1 MKIVVLGGRGMLG
14 HKLFHTL
21 IEAFPDTICTVSGRL
36 DRERYQ
42 SIGLF
47 RRGEVIEN
55 LDAMNTEAVRDVLR
69 HAQPDYVINCV
80 GVIKQRPEAQAPI
93 PSVQINSLLP
103 HVLAHWA
110 SEWGGRLIHFS
121 TDCVFSGRRGLYT
134 ESDFSD
140 AEDLYG
146 RSKYLGEVAAENA
159 LTLRTSIIGRE
170 LDHFAS
176 LLEWF
181 LRSEAPVIRGYTRSI
196 YAGVTTN
203 ELARVVRWLIEE
215 HPQLSG
221 LYQVVSTSITKYD
234 LLLKINAAF
243 GRNIEITP
251 DDREVCDRS
260 MSGAKFQAA
269 TGYESPRWD
278 DLVRDLAL
286 DPIPYDRM
294 ELQQP

>member
-21 IEAFPDTICTVSGRL
+21 LETYPDTICTVSGRL

-47 RRGEVIEN
+47 RRGDVIEN
-55 LDAMNTEAVRDVLR
+55 LDAMKTDAVKDVLR
-69 HAQPDYVINCV
+69 QMRPDYVINCI

-93 PSVQINSLLP
+93 TSIQINSLLP
-103 HVLAHWA
+103 HLLAQWA
-110 SEWGGRLIHFS
+110 STWGGRVIHFS
-121 TDCVFSGRRGLYT
+121 TDCVFSGRRGNYS
-134 ESDFSD
+134 EDDVSD

-146 RSKYLGEVAAENA
+146 RSKYLGEVAVENA

-181 LRSEAPVIRGYTRSI
+181 LRNESPIVRGYTRSI

-203 ELARVVRWLIEE
+203 ELSRVVRWLIEE

-221 LYQVVSTSITKYD
+221 LYQVVSPSITKYD
-234 LLLKINAAF
+234 LLLKISAAF

-251 DDREVCDRS
+251 DHREVCDRS
-260 MSGAKFQAA
+260 MSGAKFLVA
-269 TGYESPRWD
+269 TGYEAPSWD
-278 DLVRDLAL
+278 GLVRDLAQ

-294 ELQQP
+294 GLQQA